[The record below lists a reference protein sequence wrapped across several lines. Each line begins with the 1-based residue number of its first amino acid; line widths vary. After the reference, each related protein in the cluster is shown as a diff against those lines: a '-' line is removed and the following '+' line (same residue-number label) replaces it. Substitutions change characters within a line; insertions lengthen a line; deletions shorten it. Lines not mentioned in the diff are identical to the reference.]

1 MDVRERILAA
11 MMGEEPDRIPL
22 TIYEALCRRSYQ
34 ERLLREAG
42 LGLICRLPAHREQA
56 RNVEVSA
63 RVYRQAGQAMT
74 RRTIHTPVGEVWQTT
89 TPDISDY
96 GSSEWTLEHYIKGP
110 DDYRVME
117 FVVRDPA
124 YVDNYDA
131 IRQNTRRIG
140 GDGLVLVRLAKAP
153 LQEMIYCM
161 MGIERFSID
170 FHERRDLVDSLHAV
184 MKERYRELYE
194 LAAGAPV
201 DIIQLADN
209 TTSDVI
215 GRERFR
221 QYLMPVYEELSDC
234 LAGTGKKLA
243 VHMDGRIASLADEV
257 AEARFDIVEAL
268 TPAPMGDLS
277 VAEARQCWPDKAL
290 WINYTSSM
298 HVAGESE
305 IEAHTRE
312 LVEQAGTRR
321 GFAIGVTED
330 APAEPLERSLRVIAG
345 VLAEQ

>member
-1 MDVRERILAA
+1 M
-11 MMGEEPDRIPL
+11 
-22 TIYEALCRRSYQ
+22 
-34 ERLLREAG
+34 G
-42 LGLICRLPAHREQA
+42 LGLICRLPAHCELSP
-56 RNVEVSA
+56 NVQVSSRA
-63 RVYRQAGQAMT
+63 YRQAGQART
-74 RRTIHTPVGEVWQTT
+74 RRTIHTPVGDIWQTT

-96 GSSEWTLEHYIKGP
+96 GSSEWIVEHYIKEP

-117 FVVRDPA
+117 YAVRDPV

-131 IRQNTRRIG
+131 IRESTRRIG

-153 LQEMIYCM
+153 LQEMIYRM

-170 FHERRDLVDSLHAV
+170 YHERRDLVDSLHAV
-184 MKERYRELYE
+184 MLERYRELYE

-221 QYLMPVYEELSDC
+221 QYLMPVYEDLSAC

-268 TPAPMGDLS
+268 TPAPMGDFS
-277 VAEARQCWPDKAL
+277 VAEARRCWPDKAL
-290 WINYTSSM
+290 WLNYTSSM

-305 IEAHTRE
+305 IRAHTRE
-312 LVEQAGTRR
+312 LVEQAGTKR

-330 APAEPLERSLRVIAG
+330 APLEALERSLWVIAG
-345 VLAEQ
+345 VLAE